1 MSDFVVWIAAEGAE
15 QNPLAN
21 PAGPNVMSECESR
34 KQRGASPEAQWKT
47 LPAHNFPASV
57 GKAQSQQK
65 GQQERALER
74 DPDLWL
80 YRSKTVSLL
89 RRYMRWSLEAG
100 RVPSLLGRELFRSR
114 VSYYSATTF
123 ESRVLFLHDVETCL
137 DRLDEFDRQMVGRI
151 ILQEHSHEAAARLL
165 HCTRKTLERRLP
177 DLLDDLSDAFLRAEL
192 LVPFPQTHEEPL

>member
-1 MSDFVVWIAAEGAE
+1 MSDFVGWIAAEGAE

-21 PAGPNVMSECESR
+21 PAGPNAVSECESR
-34 KQRGASPEAQWKT
+34 KQRGASPEAQWKN
-47 LPAHNFPASV
+47 LPAHSFCAGV
-57 GKAQSQQK
+57 EKTRSQQK
-65 GQQERALER
+65 AQQERALER

-114 VSYYSATTF
+114 VTYYSATTF

-137 DRLDEFDRQMVGRI
+137 DRLDEFDRQLVGRI
-151 ILQEHSHEAAARLL
+151 ILQEHSHDAAARLI
-165 HCTRKTLERRLP
+165 HCTRRTLERRLP
-177 DLLDDLSDAFLRAEL
+177 DLLDELSDAFLRAEL
-192 LVPFPQTHEEPL
+192 LAPLPQTRDDQQ